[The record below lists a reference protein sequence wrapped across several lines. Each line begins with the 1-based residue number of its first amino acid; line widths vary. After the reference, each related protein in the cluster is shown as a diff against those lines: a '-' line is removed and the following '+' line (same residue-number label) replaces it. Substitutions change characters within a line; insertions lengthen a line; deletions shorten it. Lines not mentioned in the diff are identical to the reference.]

1 MECTVYLT
9 RIINSAQCIA
19 TTIIRKLDFLLY
31 NKTLSMTEK
40 VFKVGGLGI
49 RLTAC
54 DEMAVTYAV
63 ADIT

>member
-9 RIINSAQCIA
+9 RIINTAQCIA

-40 VFKVGGLGI
+40 VFKVGEGGGGGGGW
-49 RLTAC
+49 
-54 DEMAVTYAV
+54 V
-63 ADIT
+63 